1 MDIIK
6 AVLIEYAPIEELVD
20 YMKKQKGK
28 ETMTGK
34 SELFKDNVDEKMIN
48 GEDRFIT
55 SVTDKIV
62 KKVQETEDQFI
73 FESVSSFC
81 NEITQRIVDKKDLE
95 KALVNYYGNRMTGNE
110 YQKLAS
116 RTINQDLDEELQ
128 MYHALHGMVGE
139 IGEIHS
145 IFQKIYQG
153 HDPSDEHMKKELGDL
168 LWFIAEF
175 CTALGWE
182 LEDVMKMNIEK
193 LKARFPEGFT
203 VDGSLHRKQGDI

>member
-20 YMKKQKGK
+20 YMKEQKGK
-28 ETMTGK
+28 ET
-34 SELFKDNVDEKMIN
+34 
-48 GEDRFIT
+48 
-55 SVTDKIV
+55 
-62 KKVQETEDQFI
+62 
-73 FESVSSFC
+73 
-81 NEITQRIVDKKDLE
+81 
-95 KALVNYYGNRMTGNE
+95 MTGNE

-116 RTINQDLDEELQ
+116 RTINQDLDEDLQ